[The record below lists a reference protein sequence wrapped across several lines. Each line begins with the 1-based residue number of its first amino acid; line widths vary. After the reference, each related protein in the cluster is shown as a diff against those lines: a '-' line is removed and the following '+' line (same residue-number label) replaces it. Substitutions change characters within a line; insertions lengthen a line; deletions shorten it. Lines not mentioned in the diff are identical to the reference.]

1 MKPDL
6 FLARTAARDLAEA
19 DLLVQ
24 VLREDG
30 GRLVPA
36 GPGELDDSA
45 GGFAGAAL
53 DSRALQGDDLFVALP
68 GDRADG
74 RRFIDQAL
82 ARGHWVLAGLEA
94 GWDDA
99 KNLAGMPAAPGS
111 GVLVCLDGV
120 AGFTRLAVCNR
131 RRWNGVVIGVTGTNG
146 KTTCKDFC
154 AAMLRGSGPVCFTR
168 GNHNNRLGVPL
179 TLLQLAA
186 AHEFA
191 VIEMGASAVG
201 HIAALADLARP
212 HIGVITNAGSAHLA
226 EFGSLAGVIS
236 GKGELLDVL
245 PENGTAILNA
255 DSPGFS
261 DWCERARCPVVSW
274 GSGAGDCRWSWRVVP
289 GRGWETEIDGTS
301 WPTPLPGRHNGANLT
316 AALLAVRAAGLS
328 DAEARQGLDGFAGSP
343 HRGLLLEWE
352 GRLLLDDCYNANP
365 VSMLAAAAALND
377 LAVAAGGIAIVGG
390 MGELGAD
397 SLALHRETGAKLA
410 QLGLGALVAVGAA
423 GEALGRGFDAE
434 GGEAHYCADHA
445 CAAQWIRTMTRTG
458 DVILLKGSRSEALE
472 KILDHLPGVAP
483 ARKGP

>member
-6 FLARTAARDLAEA
+6 YSARTAARDLAEV
-19 DLLVQ
+19 DLLVR

-36 GPGELDDSA
+36 GAEDLEEAA

-53 DSRALQGDDLFVALP
+53 DSRTLEGTELFVALP
-68 GDRADG
+68 GERADG
-74 RRFIDQAL
+74 RRFLDQAL

-99 KNLAGMPAAPGS
+99 EDLAGMPAAPGS
-111 GVLVCLDGV
+111 GVLVCADGI

-131 RRWNGVVIGVTGTNG
+131 SRWGGTVIGVTGTNG

-154 AAMLRGSGPVCFTR
+154 AAMLGGRDPVCFTR

-179 TLLQLAA
+179 TLLQLAPH
-186 AHEFA
+186 HEFA

-201 HIAALADLARP
+201 HIGTLADLARP

-226 EFGSLAGVIS
+226 EFGSLEGVIS

-245 PENGTAILNA
+245 PATGTAILNA

-261 DWCERARCPVVSW
+261 DWFARARCPVVSW
-274 GSGAGDCRWSWRVVP
+274 GSGDGDCRWSWRAVP
-289 GRGWETEIDGTS
+289 GRGWETEIDGES
-301 WPTPLPGRHNGANLT
+301 WLTPLPGRHNGANLT
-316 AALLAVRAAGLS
+316 AALLAARAAGLS
-328 DAEARQGLDGFAGSP
+328 DAEARRGLEGFAGSA
-343 HRGLLLEWE
+343 HRGLLLDWE

-365 VSMLAAAAALND
+365 VSMLAAAAALRD
-377 LAVAAGGIAIVGG
+377 LAVNGGGIAIVGG

-397 SLALHRETGAKLA
+397 SLTLHRETGARLA
-410 QLGLGALVAVGAA
+410 ELGLGALVAVGSG
-423 GEALGRGFDAE
+423 GEALGRGFDAQ

-445 CAAQWIRTMTRTG
+445 GAAQWIRTMTRPG

-472 KILDHLPGVAP
+472 K
-483 ARKGP
+483 